1 MEYKIIFQGFYFEAF
16 REDGTSDVG
25 FLLERRRGALLE
37 NSPLSAKHDIEGMNF
52 WRLSVLGKIL

>member
-1 MEYKIIFQGFYFEAF
+1 MDSSMEYKIIFQGFYFEAF

-52 WRLSVLGKIL
+52 